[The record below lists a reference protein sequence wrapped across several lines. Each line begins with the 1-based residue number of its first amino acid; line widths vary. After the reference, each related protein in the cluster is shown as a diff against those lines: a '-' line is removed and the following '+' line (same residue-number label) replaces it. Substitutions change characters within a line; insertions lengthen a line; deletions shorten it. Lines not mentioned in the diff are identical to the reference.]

1 MNFSICRMVSPAII
15 PCHDAFSRLFRLMKP
30 TSLQA
35 FFDRFR
41 SDFAAAH
48 AEHPAI
54 AIDGKEMRRS
64 CDKAAAQLSG
74 QSCEPEYCH
83 CLCSWC
89 AAKPWYDAKCKGR
102 R

>member
-1 MNFSICRMVSPAII
+1 MNFSICRTVSPAIIPCHHPLPSSPAII
-15 PCHDAFSRLFRLMKP
+15 PCHDAYARLFRLMKP

-64 CDKAAAQLSG
+64 FDKAAAQSNLNVSNVSAFG
-74 QSCEPEYCH
+74 TDLKFS
-83 CLCSWC
+83 
-89 AAKPWYDAKCKGR
+89 
-102 R
+102 